1 MFREYSINGQEPKTY
16 TEYIRNSNVGL
27 YNVLINCDAIQ
38 KETERQQEI
47 TRIINFI
54 VEDIYV
60 YLDKDE
66 FKYVFNSIPTVSLD
80 YIRKYIWNILNFF
93 KSYKVDVIHANI
105 IYKFDDRLHN
115 KVRVLDKLLFYY
127 IFTKPDKVNMSDCA
141 KFLNNIQYCDNI
153 DIIERLYLYVTYWKE
168 KHFYDYVWVT
178 DKDAWRSIQI
188 NYHWHD
194 HIRVFDAI
202 TSFKYVF
209 NWSDVVSPIDCMKQN
224 VVKNPRTDVY
234 IEDVIYFKRWNKPD
248 PIT

>member
-1 MFREYSINGQEPKTY
+1 M
-16 TEYIRNSNVGL
+16 V
-27 YNVLINCDAIQ
+27 NCDAIQ

-115 KVRVLDKLLFYY
+115 KVRILDKLLFYY

-141 KFLNNIQYCDNI
+141 KFLNNIQYGDNI
-153 DIIERLYLYVTYWKE
+153 DIVERLYLYVTYWKE

-202 TSFKYVF
+202 TSFKYIF